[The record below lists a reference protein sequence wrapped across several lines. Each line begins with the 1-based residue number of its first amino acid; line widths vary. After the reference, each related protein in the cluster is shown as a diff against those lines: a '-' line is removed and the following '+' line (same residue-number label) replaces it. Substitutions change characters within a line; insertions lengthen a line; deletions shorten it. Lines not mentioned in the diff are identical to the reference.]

1 MPVKIAF
8 MSNGLRLN
16 LFFFMIF
23 LECSPEQANNVVDQS
38 FPLHVIYGSSPLGT
52 KPDTHV

>member
-23 LECSPEQANNVVDQS
+23 LECSPEQANNVVVQS
-38 FPLHVIYGSSPLGT
+38 FPLHVIYGSSPLAT